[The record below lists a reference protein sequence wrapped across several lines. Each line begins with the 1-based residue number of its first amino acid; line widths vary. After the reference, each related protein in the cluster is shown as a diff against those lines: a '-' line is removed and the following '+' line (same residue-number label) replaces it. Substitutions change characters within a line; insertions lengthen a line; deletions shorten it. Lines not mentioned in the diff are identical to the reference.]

1 MSVVQLQTIFGFHVV
16 KGKKKRVSGLMM
28 VDTSSMI
35 YVTLELLIIKGP
47 SKNLLLL
54 LFICGSKESKG
65 KKILFSF
72 CV

>member
-47 SKNLLLL
+47 SKNIIISSSSSI
-54 LFICGSKESKG
+54 ICGSKKR
-65 KKILFSF
+65 IFFSF